1 MFRALLAAV
10 KPESSPDF
18 VVDYAIALAAQHKLE
33 VDSCSV
39 IDLARLAPAEPTPL
53 GGSAFKSE
61 RDELIVAAAR
71 QQAAEAMSRTG
82 AASRTQGVK
91 CSTEV
96 REGETA
102 TVLAAAVQRCDLLV
116 CGHTRGGD
124 ASQRSLL
131 HSILKHS
138 PRPAIIVPQADVSAS
153 RAVLVAYDGSAQA
166 ARALAS
172 FAESGLAQGCTVH
185 IASFDDGS
193 GMAKVHADT
202 AKAFL
207 IRHGISSELQIG
219 MLTKDAGKL
228 ILDEAQ
234 HVSAGLIVMGAF
246 GQSAVREFFF
256 GSASRTILGVLPV
269 PVFLDH

>member
-10 KPESSPDF
+10 KPETCPDF

-33 VDSCSV
+33 MDSCSV
-39 IDLARLAPAEPTPL
+39 IDLARLAPAEPVPL

-61 RDELIVAAAR
+61 RDEQIVASAR
-71 QQAAEAMSRTG
+71 QHAAEAMSRIG
-82 AASRTQGVK
+82 AASRAQGVT
-91 CSTEV
+91 CFAEV
-96 REGETA
+96 KEGDTA

-124 ASQRSLL
+124 ATEQSLL
-131 HSILKHS
+131 HSILKHA
-138 PRPAIIVPQADVSAS
+138 PRPAIIVPQADVSAGS
-153 RAVLVAYDGSAQA
+153 AVLVAYDGSAQA

-172 FAESGLAQGCTVH
+172 FADSGLAQGRAVH

-193 GMAKVHADT
+193 GIARVHAET

-207 IRHGISSELQIG
+207 RRHGVPSEIQIG
-219 MLTKDAGKL
+219 MLAKDAGRL

-256 GSASRTILGVLPV
+256 GSASRTILAVLPV